1 MNSIK
6 KNIIII
12 CVVLSIISI
21 SLSGC
26 INQDDKYK
34 KNKINNPVIGE
45 NILKD
50 PGFENIS
57 SGYWDVAG
65 YITTNIT
72 PITHNGE
79 LYGFKIENNTL
90 KYNNQIKYN
99 GETSIYIE
107 GVDVFDITV
116 FNNWYQLINDTDLIP
131 HGENIELSCWIKTK
145 NAEDVLLMIQCWDSE
160 DLSLDNMIKSQ
171 TSKSYY
177 ESINGTI
184 SWQKYSFKL
193 IEVPSDTKVIT
204 ARFGLIGTGEVWFDD
219 VDLHTIS

>member
-160 DLSLDNMIKSQ
+160 ELSLDNMIKSQ